1 MTLICGVF
9 KIGGAACKAGRTEAA
24 AAAKTGGKNEKE
36 TVLPTSGDGSRSDL
50 RGRMW
55 TER

>member
-1 MTLICGVF
+1 MALNCGVF
-9 KIGGAACKAGRTEAA
+9 KIGGTARKAGRTEAA
-24 AAAKTGGKNEKE
+24 VAAKIGGKNEKE